1 MLTGGCALE
10 EQVQLVQ
17 FGLDNLLDPGNMS
30 SNTNPAAQT
39 LIGSELLQGLD
50 LCINPIDPMLDH
62 PEDVRWK
69 GDLEVQACPQLG

>member
-1 MLTGGCALE
+1 MLTGGCELE
-10 EQVQLVQ
+10 EQEVQLVQ
-17 FGLDNLLDPGNMS
+17 FGLDNLLDPGK
-30 SNTNPAAQT
+30 QT

-69 GDLEVQACPQLG
+69 GDLEVQVCP

>member
-1 MLTGGCALE
+1 MLTGGCELE
-10 EQVQLVQ
+10 EQEVQLVQ

-30 SNTNPAAQT
+30 SSTHPATQT

-50 LCINPIDPMLDH
+50 LRINPIDQMLDH

-69 GDLEVQACPQLG
+69 GEEVQVFP

>member
-1 MLTGGCALE
+1 MLTGGCELE
-10 EQVQLVQ
+10 EQEVQLVQ
-17 FGLDNLLDPGNMS
+17 FGLDNLLDPGK
-30 SNTNPAAQT
+30 QT

-69 GDLEVQACPQLG
+69 GDLEVQACP

>member
-17 FGLDNLLDPGNMS
+17 FGLDNLLDPGK
-30 SNTNPAAQT
+30 QT

-50 LCINPIDPMLDH
+50 PCIILIDPMLDH
-62 PEDVRWK
+62 LEDVRWK
-69 GDLEVQACPQLG
+69 GDLEVQVCP

>member
-1 MLTGGCALE
+1 MLTGGCELE

-17 FGLDNLLDPGNMS
+17 FGLDNLLDPGK
-30 SNTNPAAQT
+30 QT

-69 GDLEVQACPQLG
+69 GDLEVQVCP

>member
-1 MLTGGCALE
+1 MSTGGCALE

-17 FGLDNLLDPGNMS
+17 FGLDNLLDPGK
-30 SNTNPAAQT
+30 QT
-39 LIGSELLQGLD
+39 LIGLELLQGLD

-69 GDLEVQACPQLG
+69 GDLEVQACP